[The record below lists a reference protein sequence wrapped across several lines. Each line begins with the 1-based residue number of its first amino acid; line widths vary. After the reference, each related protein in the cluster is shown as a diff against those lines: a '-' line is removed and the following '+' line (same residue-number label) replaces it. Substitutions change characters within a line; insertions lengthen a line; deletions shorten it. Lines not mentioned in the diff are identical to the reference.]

1 MTFLR
6 HRPIPGLLMAAV
18 LALTSLTLA
27 AARGQV
33 RNGDTVV
40 LCSGGA
46 AVTVSLGVEGKPTGP
61 AHICPDMALVLL
73 AGVAASPAAAPSPVV
88 RPGERLAIVAASVS
102 APRGVPPARSR
113 GPPVPA

>member
-46 AVTVSLGVEGKPTGP
+46 AVTVSLFF
-61 AHICPDMALVLL
+61 
-73 AGVAASPAAAPSPVV
+73 
-88 RPGERLAIVAASVS
+88 
-102 APRGVPPARSR
+102 
-113 GPPVPA
+113 